1 VARGHAARLGALLAG
16 RAVRPDGVAP
26 ADDRRRGVGRRRA
39 GGAGGGRER
48 EDDQPSSGAAPKAT
62 EKRWHQTTTL
72 RHRDRSVPAERSF
85 QVLYQV
91 AGRAGR
97 AHKEGVVVFQTHCPE
112 NYAVQTAARCDYEGF
127 VQQELQFR
135 KSAGY
140 PPFTRLIRIL
150 VEGSRLPRVHDV
162 ARDIRTDLEGIADL
176 EALGPAPAVIA
187 IVKNRHRL
195 HCLAKCRT
203 DASFRVAMER
213 LNGVHGR
220 GSSSLR
226 IMVDVDPA
234 SLL

>member
-1 VARGHAARLGALLAG
+1 VTLVGVVSADSGLFVPDY
-16 RAVRPDGVAP
+16 RA
-26 ADDRRRGVGRRRA
+26 
-39 GGAGGGRER
+39 
-48 EDDQPSSGAAPKAT
+48 
-62 EKRWHQTTTL
+62 
-72 RHRDRSVPAERSF
+72 AERSF
-85 QVLYQV
+85 RVLYQV